1 MQIYQ
6 QIFAQR
12 LHILIPLFIRLA
24 FLVKDYQEQL
34 AFRTF
39 IGSITLVSLAIA
51 YYLHNKNQKL
61 ENFFTLFGF
70 MSLVISPIFTNG
82 GLGEPGTP
90 VYIIGFTVFCLW
102 AIGIEQARF
111 IMLSSLFLIVI
122 TIIHYYSGYAQIMDI
137 NDHKSFLGIP
147 IKEAIGSV
155 AILIALFFL
164 ISDYKK
170 KNAKLKDINIKQEQ
184 FISHLNHEMRNP
196 LQGIKGVLDIM
207 KNNQVS
213 SERFSYLLE
222 NAIQTTQHLND
233 MVNDVL
239 NLKQLRS
246 GMFKDSP
253 VSSNI
258 RNVVDNCTFIYS
270 EQANQKGIK
279 FEVNYNNNL
288 PDQLFIS
295 KKSTKMILS
304 NICSNA
310 VKYTHHGEI
319 KVDISFAED
328 FITFIIQ
335 DTGIGI
341 PEKDINKIFD
351 EYYQVNQEIT
361 KTNQGT
367 GLGLSM
373 IKLLIKRLHGTI
385 TAHSTPDIG
394 STFTICL
401 PAKLVNRPKRHLDS
415 VPSNPQHMKRN
426 FAGTSILIVE
436 DNMINREILK
446 EQLEVCSVHIEEAE
460 DGAKALELIKTRYYD
475 VVLSDIAMPN
485 LDGVSLVKAVRQ
497 FDPQLTMIA
506 ISGNTLHNETSDYY
520 DAGFNYVM
528 SKPYSREK
536 LYDIIR
542 KVRKRQLIEN

>member
-6 QIFAQR
+6 QFFAQR
-12 LHILIPLFIRLA
+12 LHILIPLFMRFA
-24 FLVKDYQEQL
+24 FWVKDYQDQL
-34 AFRTF
+34 AFRTV
-39 IGSITLVSLAIA
+39 IGSITVVSLAIA

-61 ENFFTLFGF
+61 KNFFTLFGF
-70 MSLVISPIFTNG
+70 MSLVISPIFSNG
-82 GLGEPGTP
+82 GLGDPGTP
-90 VYIIGFTVFCLW
+90 LYIIGFTVFCLW
-102 AIGIEQARF
+102 AIGIEQARSV
-111 IMLSSLFLIVI
+111 ILSTLFLIGI
-122 TIIHYYSGYAQIMDI
+122 SIIHYYSGYAQIMDI

-147 IKEAIGSV
+147 LKEALGAI

-164 ISDYKK
+164 ICDYLNKH
-170 KNAKLKDINIKQEQ
+170 AKLKDINSKQEH

-207 KNNQVS
+207 KNHQIPA
-213 SERFSYLLE
+213 ERFDYLLE
-222 NAIQTTQHLND
+222 NAIQTTEHLND

-258 RNVVDNCTFIYS
+258 RNVVETCTFIYS

-279 FEVNYNNNL
+279 FEVNYNNL

-310 VKYTHHGEI
+310 VKYTGHGEI
-319 KVDISFAED
+319 KVDISFSENLL
-328 FITFIIQ
+328 TFIIQ

-341 PEKDINKIFD
+341 PKTDIDKIYD

-373 IKLLIKRLHGTI
+373 IKQLIERLHGTI
-385 TAHSTPDIG
+385 TVHSTPDIG
-394 STFTICL
+394 STFTVCL

-415 VPSNPQHMKRN
+415 VPSNPQHLKHN

-485 LDGVSLVKAVRQ
+485 LDGISLVKTVRQ

-520 DAGFNYVM
+520 DAGFDYVM
-528 SKPYSREK
+528 SKPYSTEK
-536 LYDIIR
+536 LYDIIH

>member
-6 QIFAQR
+6 QFLDQR
-12 LHILIPLFIRLA
+12 LHILIPLFIRSA
-24 FLVKDYQEQL
+24 FLIIDYQDQL
-34 AFRTF
+34 TFRTV
-39 IGSITLVSLAIA
+39 IGSITVVSLAIA
-51 YYLHNKNQKL
+51 YYFYYKNQKL
-61 ENFFTLFGF
+61 KNFFTLFGF
-70 MSLVISPIFTNG
+70 MTLVMSPISSNG
-82 GLGEPGTP
+82 GLGDQGTGIFI
-90 VYIIGFTVFCLW
+90 VGFSIFCLW
-102 AIGIEQARF
+102 AVGIEQARSVIF
-111 IMLSSLFLIVI
+111 STLFLIGF

-147 IKEAIGSV
+147 LKEAIGTC

-164 ISDYKK
+164 ISDYLNKH
-170 KNAKLKDINIKQEQ
+170 ATLKDINSKQEH

-196 LQGIKGVLDIM
+196 LQGIKGVLDIL
-207 KNNQVS
+207 KNHQIPA
-213 SERFSYLLE
+213 ERFDYLLE
-222 NAIQTTQHLND
+222 NAIQTTEHLND

-258 RNVVDNCTFIYS
+258 RNVVNNCIFIYS
-270 EQANQKGIK
+270 EQANQKGVK
-279 FEVNYNNNL
+279 FEVNYNNL
-288 PDQLFIS
+288 PEQLFIS

-328 FITFIIQ
+328 LLTFIIQ

-341 PEKDINKIFD
+341 PKTDINKVFD

-373 IKLLIKRLHGTI
+373 IKMLIERLHGTI
-385 TAHSTPDIG
+385 TVHSTPDIG

-415 VPSNPQHMKRN
+415 VPSNPQHLKYN

-446 EQLEVCSVHIEEAE
+446 EQLKVYSIHIEEAE

-506 ISGNTLHNETSDYY
+506 ISGNTLHNETSNYY
-520 DAGFNYVM
+520 NAGFDYVM
-528 SKPYSREK
+528 SKPYSTEK
-536 LYDIIR
+536 LYDVIR
-542 KVRKRQLIEN
+542 KVRKRKLIES